1 MQAGPYKIGCKLREI
16 KILLRHRS
24 LDFNQDKTKSEGECR
39 LLLLMHIIDARI
51 YADLEFEIHPS
62 IPLINC
68 PNNDCNWRNW
78 RRQPIDTSQG
88 QFQIHYSV
96 SGLNTYGQNLLVQN
110 TRCYYAWLWQVR
122 MWMVLRRLP
131 INPRGYRIQTDPE
144 MKGRKF
150 WI

>member
-16 KILLRHRS
+16 KILLRLRS
-24 LDFNQDKTKSEGECR
+24 LDFNQDKTKSVRASR

-78 RRQPIDTSQG
+78 RRQPIDTSRAG
-88 QFQIHYSV
+88 SIPNTLFSIRIEYLWSKLTCTKYALLLCVVVAGADVNGTPPFTHKS
-96 SGLNTYGQNLLVQN
+96 SGLPYPNWPWNE
-110 TRCYYAWLWQVR
+110 R
-122 MWMVLRRLP
+122 
-131 INPRGYRIQTDPE
+131 
-144 MKGRKF
+144 
-150 WI
+150 